1 MSENRTIEVS
11 EREVLVLPPLDR
23 EIVIQESKSGP
34 RNLHRMSLVD
44 LGKRLLEAA
53 KRGETD
59 EVRTLMSN
67 GAPFTT
73 DWLGT
78 SPLHF
83 ATQFGH
89 HDTAEVLL
97 RAGISRDARTKVDR
111 TPLHVAAQEGHNDI
125 VELLIQHAAD
135 IDAKDMLKM
144 TPLHWASEKGH
155 KPVLETLIK
164 HGADINCENKFDR
177 TPLDIAIANG
187 RADIAE
193 LLTMAQMQY
202 GGTVQQLEDV
212 KSHEVM
218 VNGTMHADLSSITE
232 GDSITI
238 ETTEIDQSDNIETVT
253 VTTDEQSNKDVLPV
267 NIFQNVSRSIE
278 SDSSETQNSS
288 VLATLAALAEAT
300 APNTI
305 QQNTATTEA
314 MNWLESQGITMIT
327 TSEGGIIT
335 SAIDSGQSITLT
347 EAGKIAL
354 NFIKQQDGEEGE
366 IVVKPEVDLGP
377 EVIEEA
383 AHIGGDVEDIVT
395 GLPEGTELVTT
406 GGDMDDQNVL
416 TIVSNQNLG
425 GVTEDAGIVA
435 MGDDVV
441 TMENQDLVGDV
452 TEHSDGIVMVTE
464 VTGEIVTPTDGM
476 LTVTE
481 VTDDVTNVTM
491 EGDEITETGLQ
502 ISDENNLHI
511 SDVTT
516 VTETNSLQISDVAMV
531 TEEGAGGDASDEPP
545 AKRSRT
551 DVEPE
556 DKGDGIK
563 LETLDKDDLKKQLEE
578 MQKQAEAF
586 KQQLKEKEVEAET
599 YKKRLS
605 DIGLQPEDQSQEVLD
620 QAANE

>member
-1 MSENRTIEVS
+1 MSENRRIEVS

-23 EIVIQESKSGP
+23 EIVIQESKSVP
-34 RNLHRMSLVD
+34 RNLHKMSLVD

-83 ATQFGH
+83 ATQYGH

-155 KPVLETLIK
+155 RPVLETLIR

-193 LLTMAQMQY
+193 LLTMAQMQL
-202 GGTVQQLEDV
+202 GGGAVQQIEEV
-212 KSHEVM
+212 KTHEVM
-218 VNGTMHADLSSITE
+218 VNGSMHPDLTGITE

-238 ETTEIDQSDNIETVT
+238 ETTDIDQSDNIETVT
-253 VTTDEQSNKDVLPV
+253 VTTDDQSSKDALPV
-267 NIFQNVSRSIE
+267 NIFQNVSKN
-278 SDSSETQNSS
+278 DGSEGQQNSS

-300 APNTI
+300 APNTS

-335 SAIDSGQSITLT
+335 SAIESGQSISLT

-354 NFIKQQDGEEGE
+354 NFIKQQGNEGDEGE
-366 IVVKPEVDLGP
+366 MVVKPEVDLGTDDGSGH
-377 EVIEEA
+377 IEE
-383 AHIGGDVEDIVT
+383 GDVEDIVT

-406 GGDMDDQNVL
+406 EDGDQNVL
-416 TIVSNQNLG
+416 TIVSSQSLSHPTEEIGNQGNIIAIDDQT
-425 GVTEDAGIVA
+425 GVI
-435 MGDDVV
+435 
-441 TMENQDLVGDV
+441 TMEGQDLVG
-452 TEHSDGIVMVTE
+452 EESESGDGIVMVTE

-481 VTDDVTNVTM
+481 VTDDVTNVTI
-491 EGDEITETGLQ
+491 EGVEVEDG
-502 ISDENNLHI
+502 
-511 SDVTT
+511 
-516 VTETNSLQISDVAMV
+516 SLQIDAVA
-531 TEEGAGGDASDEPP
+531 TEIDTGGGGDNSDEPP
-545 AKRSRT
+545 TKRQKTCPPDS
-551 DVEPE
+551 
-556 DKGDGIK
+556 GDG
-563 LETLDKDDLKKQLEE
+563 
-578 MQKQAEAF
+578 
-586 KQQLKEKEVEAET
+586 V
-599 YKKRLS
+599 S
-605 DIGLQPEDQSQEVLD
+605 
-620 QAANE
+620 

>member
-1 MSENRTIEVS
+1 MSENRRIEVS

-23 EIVIQESKSGP
+23 EIIIQESKTGP
-34 RNLHRMSLVD
+34 KNLHRMSLVD

-83 ATQFGH
+83 ATQYGH

-111 TPLHVAAQEGHNDI
+111 TPLHVAAQEGHSDI

-193 LLTMAQMQY
+193 LLTLAQMQY
-202 GGTVQQLEDV
+202 GGTVQQLEEV

-218 VNGTMHADLSSITE
+218 VNGSMHADLTSITE

-238 ETTEIDQSDNIETVT
+238 ETTEIDQSENIETVT
-253 VTTDEQSNKDVLPV
+253 VTTDEQTHKDILPV
-267 NIFQNVSRSIE
+267 NIFQNISK
-278 SDSSETQNSS
+278 SSELSEQQNSS

-300 APNTI
+300 APNTT
-305 QQNTATTEA
+305 QHNAATTEA

-335 SAIDSGQSITLT
+335 SAIESGQSITLT

-354 NFIKQQDGEEGE
+354 NFIKQQGEEE
-366 IVVKPEVDLGP
+366 LVVKPEVDLGE
-377 EVIEEA
+377 EVTETE
-383 AHIGGDVEDIVT
+383 HLGGEVGEIVSE
-395 GLPEGTELVTT
+395 LPEGTELVTE
-406 GGDMDDQNVL
+406 DDDSNQNVL
-416 TIVSNQNLG
+416 TIVSSQSLS
-425 GVTEDAGIVA
+425 EADDAVA
-435 MGDDVV
+435 IGDQSSIV
-441 TMENQDLVGDV
+441 TMDGEDLADN
-452 TEHSDGIVMVTE
+452 GIVMVTE
-464 VTGEIVTPTDGM
+464 VTGEIVTPTDGI

-481 VTDDVTNVTM
+481 VSDHVTNVTM
-491 EGDEITETGLQ
+491 EADDMEE
-502 ISDENNLHI
+502 SVLHI
-511 SDVTT
+511 SDVVTT
-516 VTETNSLQISDVAMV
+516 TED
-531 TEEGAGGDASDEPP
+531 GGGDACEEPP
-545 AKRSRT
+545 AKRLRSDT
-551 DVEPE
+551 EPH
-556 DKGDGIK
+556 DKGDGANQDDK
-563 LETLDKDDLKKQLEE
+563 SFETMDKDTLKKQLEE

-605 DIGLQPEDQSQEVLD
+605 DIGIHDQSND
-620 QAANE
+620 SDSANQ

>member
-1 MSENRTIEVS
+1 MSENRRIEVS
-11 EREVLVLPPLDR
+11 DREVLVLPPLDR

-83 ATQFGH
+83 ATQYGH

-111 TPLHVAAQEGHNDI
+111 TPLHVAAQEGHSDI

-193 LLTMAQMQY
+193 LLTMAQLQY
-202 GGTVQQLEDV
+202 GGSVQQLEEV
-212 KSHEVM
+212 KTHEVM
-218 VNGTMHADLSSITE
+218 VNGTMHADLASITE

-238 ETTEIDQSDNIETVT
+238 ETTEIDQSENIETVT
-253 VTTDEQSNKDVLPV
+253 VTTDEQANKDVLPV
-267 NIFQNVSRSIE
+267 NIFQNVSKAES
-278 SDSSETQNSS
+278 SDSSEQQNSS

-300 APNTI
+300 APNTA

-327 TSEGGIIT
+327 TSEGGIIS
-335 SAIDSGQSITLT
+335 SAIESGQSITLT

-354 NFIKQQDGEEGE
+354 NFIKQQGTEEE
-366 IVVKPEVDLGP
+366 IVVKPEVDLGE
-377 EVIEEA
+377 EVTEEGTE
-383 AHIGGDVEDIVT
+383 HLGGDVGGIVT
-395 GLPEGTELVTT
+395 GLPEGTELVTA
-406 GGDMDDQNVL
+406 GEDDSNQNVL
-416 TIVSNQNLG
+416 TIVSSQSLS
-425 GVTEDAGIVA
+425 EDADAVTMEDQTNMVTMDDQANIVA
-435 MGDDVV
+435 MEG
-441 TMENQDLVGDV
+441 ESLVSDV

-464 VTGEIVTPTDGM
+464 VTGEIVTPTDGI

-481 VTDDVTNVTM
+481 VSEDVTSVTL
-491 EGDEITETGLQ
+491 EGNEIDDNCLQ
-502 ISDENNLHI
+502 ISNV
-511 SDVTT
+511 VTT
-516 VTETNSLQISDVAMV
+516 
-531 TEEGAGGDASDEPP
+531 TEEDGSGDACEEP
-545 AKRSRT
+545 AVKRLRT
-551 DVEPE
+551 DDSTEE
-556 DKGDGIK
+556 TADGGK
-563 LETLDKDDLKKQLEE
+563 SLETLDKDALKKQLEE

-586 KQQLKEKEVEAET
+586 KQQLKEKEEEAET

-605 DIGLQPEDQSQEVLD
+605 DIGLQPEDQSQELID
-620 QAANE
+620 QSANE